1 MQFHLLPLDEAL
13 AGLRSSPE
21 GLTTEEAARRLV
33 EFGPNRVEP
42 VRNRSLLWELV
53 RQFVHFFALIL
64 WVAAG
69 LCFLAEWRD
78 PGGGMAKLGVA
89 ILVVILV
96 NGLFAFWQEA
106 KAEQAVRGLEALLPM
121 EVLVARNGR
130 LVQRAAEAL
139 VPGDVVVL
147 EDGDLVPADVRLL
160 EGFGLMVNASVLTG
174 ESAPLPRDVRPE
186 TEASPLRAR
195 NVLLAGTSIVSGQGK
210 GLVYATGMRTEF
222 GRIAGLTQSVE
233 GRVSTLQR
241 EITRVS
247 RTIALLALA
256 IGGTFF
262 LLGRTLGLT
271 FWQNLVF
278 AVGIIVANVPEGL
291 LPTVTLAL
299 AMASQRMARRHA
311 LVRNLPTVE
320 TLGSATVICTD
331 KTGTLTQNRMVVRRI
346 YADGHL
352 TEVGSAALP
361 TAGPARLFEG
371 ARRCQT
377 LKGGPGAWHGD
388 PMEVALLNLGETT
401 LGATAPWPQV
411 DEVPFDSDRRRLS
424 LLLKAPEGPV
434 LHTKGALA
442 ALLPLCTQVEEAG
455 VLRGLSEADRR
466 RYLEMQDQLAAQGL
480 RVIAFAWRPVAEGT
494 PREELERDLVLTGL
508 VALEDPPRP
517 EVPAAI
523 ATCQAAGIRVF
534 MVTGDHPLT
543 ALAVARQIGLVRSER
558 ARVITGEEL
567 RRYSDAHLQLL
578 LDERELVFARLD
590 ADQKH
595 QIVKVLQRKGEVV
608 AVTGDGV
615 NDAPALKAADIGVA
629 MGRSGTE
636 VARQAADLVLADD
649 NFASI
654 VAAVEE
660 GRAIYTNIRRFLTY
674 HMTSNC
680 GELMPYLAFV
690 LVRIPLPLTI
700 LQILAI
706 DLGTDMV
713 PALALGAEPPSA
725 EVMTR
730 PPRSRAEPLLNGQ
743 VLARAYGVLGLV
755 EGAAGLAAYA
765 MVLKVGGWQW
775 GQPLL
780 GSDPLYLRA
789 TTACLSGIIVMQM
802 VAVFLCRH
810 ESRSSFRSGGN
821 WNVLLLTGVGLEFLV
836 LMALNHVPF
845 VQRAL
850 GTAAMPGA
858 AWLVLIPFGVVMV
871 ALEEGRKAWARRH
884 GR

>member
-1 MQFHLLPLDEAL
+1 MHFHLLSPEEAM
-13 AGLRSSPE
+13 AGLKSSPE
-21 GLTTEEAARRLV
+21 GLASEEAQRRLA
-33 EFGPNRVEP
+33 EFGPNRVAE
-42 VRNRSLLWELV
+42 VRKRSWIWELV
-53 RQFVHFFALIL
+53 GQFIHFFALIL

-78 PGGGMAKLGVA
+78 PGGGMAKLGIA

-106 KAEQAVRGLEALLPM
+106 RAEQAVRGLEALLPRD
-121 EVLVARNGR
+121 VLVSRSGR
-130 LVQRAAEAL
+130 LVQVGAEAL
-139 VPGDVVVL
+139 VPGDVVIL
-147 EDGDLVPADVRLL
+147 EDGDVVPADVRLL

-174 ESAPLPRDVRPE
+174 ESVPLPRDLRPE
-186 TEASPLRAR
+186 TETSPLRAR

-222 GRIAGLTQSVE
+222 GHIAGLTQAVE
-233 GRVSTLQR
+233 ARTSILQR
-241 EITRVS
+241 EISRVS

-299 AMASQRMARRHA
+299 AMASQRMARRNA

-352 TEVGSAALP
+352 TEVAGTAIRG
-361 TAGPARLFEG
+361 AGPDRLFEG

-377 LKGGPGAWHGD
+377 LKGRPGAWHGD
-388 PMEVALLNLGETT
+388 PMEVALLEMGVGALGPAE
-401 LGATAPWPQV
+401 PWPQV

-424 LLLKAPEGPV
+424 LLLRSPEGLV
-434 LHTKGALA
+434 LHAKGALA
-442 ALLPLCTQVEEAG
+442 ALLPLCTQVEEVGTRRALTEG
-455 VLRGLSEADRR
+455 DRQ
-466 RYLEMQDQLAAQGL
+466 RYLDTQDQLAAQGL
-480 RVIAFAWRPVAEGT
+480 RVLAFAWRPVAEGT
-494 PREELERDLVLTGL
+494 PREHLERDLVLTGL

-543 ALAVARQIGLVRSER
+543 ALAVARQIGLVRSAE
-558 ARVITGEEL
+558 ARVITGDEL

-660 GRAIYTNIRRFLTY
+660 GRAIYANIRRFLTY

-690 LVRIPLPLTI
+690 LLRIPLPLTI

-713 PALALGAEPPSA
+713 PALALGAEPPDD

-730 PPRSRAEPLLNGQ
+730 PPRPREERLLNLQ
-743 VLARAYGVLGLV
+743 SLSRSYGVLGLV

-765 MVLKVGGWQW
+765 MVLKAGGWQW
-775 GQPLL
+775 GQALA
-780 GSDPLYLRA
+780 GQDPLYLRA
-789 TTACLSGIIVMQM
+789 TTACLSGIIVLQM
-802 VAVFLCRH
+802 AAVFLCRH
-810 ESRSSFRSGGN
+810 ETRSAFRPAAG
-821 WNVLLLTGVGLEFLV
+821 WNPLLLAGVGLELLV
-836 LMALNHVPF
+836 LLALNHAPF
-845 VQRAL
+845 AQRAL
-850 GTAAMPGA
+850 GTAPMPGV
-858 AWLVLIPFGVVMV
+858 AWGVLVPFVVLMV
-871 ALEEGRKAWARRH
+871 ALDEGRKAWARR
-884 GR
+884 RA

>member
-1 MQFHLLPLDEAL
+1 MHFHLLSMEEAL

-21 GLTTEEAARRLV
+21 GLTSEEAGRRLA
-33 EFGPNRVEP
+33 EFGPNRVAP
-42 VRNRSLLWELV
+42 VRSRSLAWELV
-53 RQFVHFFALIL
+53 RQFVHFFALVL

-106 KAEQAVRGLEALLPM
+106 KAEEAVRGLEALLPM
-121 EVLVARNGR
+121 EVLVTRNGR
-130 LVQRAAEAL
+130 LVQLGAEAL

-160 EGFGLMVNASVLTG
+160 EGFGLMVNAAVLTG
-174 ESAPLPRDVRPE
+174 ESVPLPRDLRAE
-186 TEASPLRAR
+186 TETNPLRAR

-222 GRIAGLTQSVE
+222 GRIAGLTQVVE
-233 GRVSTLQR
+233 GRTGGLQR
-241 EITRVS
+241 EIARVS

-299 AMASQRMARRHA
+299 AMASQRMASRNA

-320 TLGSATVICTD
+320 TLGAATVICTD

-346 YADGHL
+346 YADGRL
-352 TEVGSAALP
+352 TEVEGTAIP

-388 PMEVALLNLGETT
+388 PMEVALLELGGSAQ
-401 LGATAPWPQV
+401 GAAESWVRV

-424 LLLKAPEGPV
+424 VLLRAPEGLL
-434 LHTKGALA
+434 LHSKGALE
-442 ALLPLCTQVEEAG
+442 ALLPLCTRVEETG
-455 VLRGLSEADRR
+455 RVRPLSEADRH
-466 RYLEMQDQLAAQGL
+466 RYLEMQGGMATQGL
-480 RVIAFAWRPVAEGT
+480 RVLAFAWRSVEEGT
-494 PREELERDLVLTGL
+494 AREELERDLVLTGL
-508 VALEDPPRP
+508 VGLEDPPRP
-517 EVPAAI
+517 EVPAAL
-523 ATCQAAGIRVF
+523 ATCRAAGIRVF

-543 ALAVARQIGLVRSER
+543 ALAVARQIGLVSKED

-567 RRYSDAHLQLL
+567 RRLPDVQLQLL
-578 LDERELVFARLD
+578 LDGQELVFARLD

-690 LVRIPLPLTI
+690 LFRIPLPLTI

-713 PALALGAEPPSA
+713 PALALGAERPGP
-725 EVMTR
+725 EVMSQ
-730 PPRSRAEPLLNGQ
+730 PPRPRNERLLNGQ
-743 VLARAYGVLGLV
+743 GLARSYGVLGLV
-755 EGAAGLAAYA
+755 EGAAGLAAFA
-765 MVLKVGGWQW
+765 TVLKLGGWQW
-775 GQPLL
+775 GQVLIA
-780 GSDPLYLRA
+780 SDPLYLRA

-810 ESRSSFRSGGN
+810 ESRSVFLPGGG
-821 WNVLLLTGVGLEFLV
+821 WNRLLLVGVGLELV
-836 LMALNHVPF
+836 VLLALNHAPF

-850 GTAAMPGA
+850 GTAAIPGA
-858 AWLVLIPFGVVMV
+858 AWVVLIPFVVLMV
-871 ALEEGRKAWARRH
+871 ALEEGRKAWARRE
-884 GR
+884 

>member
-1 MQFHLLPLDEAL
+1 MHFHLLSLDEAL
-13 AGLRSSPE
+13 AGLKSSPE
-21 GLTTEEAARRLV
+21 GLGTEEARRRLA
-33 EFGPNRVEP
+33 EFGPNRVAQ
-42 VRNRSLLWELV
+42 VRQRSLVWELI

-64 WVAAG
+64 WVASG

-78 PGGGMAKLGVA
+78 PGGGMAKLGIA

-106 KAEQAVRGLEALLPM
+106 KAEQAVRGLEALLPRD
-121 EVLVARNGR
+121 VLVSRDGR
-130 LVQRAAEAL
+130 LVQVGAEAL
-139 VPGDVVVL
+139 VPGDVVIL
-147 EDGDLVPADVRLL
+147 EDGDVVPADVRLL
-160 EGFGLMVNASVLTG
+160 EGFGLMVNAAVLTG
-174 ESAPLPRDVRPE
+174 ESMPQPRDLRPE
-186 TEASPLRAR
+186 TETSPLRAR

-222 GRIAGLTQSVE
+222 GHIAGLTQAVE
-233 GRVSTLQR
+233 VRVSTLQR
-241 EITRVS
+241 EIGRVS

-299 AMASQRMARRHA
+299 AMASQRMARRNA

-331 KTGTLTQNRMVVRRI
+331 KTGTLTQNRMVVRRV
-346 YADGHL
+346 YADGRL
-352 TEVGSAALP
+352 TEVEGTTEP
-361 TAGPARLFEG
+361 GAGPVRLFEG

-388 PMEVALLNLGETT
+388 PMEVALLELGEAA
-401 LGATAPWPQV
+401 LGSAAAWLQV

-424 LLLKAPEGPV
+424 LLLRSPEGLV
-434 LHTKGALA
+434 LHAKGALA
-442 ALLPLCTQVEEAG
+442 ALLPLCTRVEEAG
-455 VLRGLSEADRR
+455 SIRVLSEADRR
-466 RYLEMQDQLAAQGL
+466 RYLETQDQLAAQGL
-480 RVIAFAWRPVAEGT
+480 RVLAFAWRPVAEGT
-494 PREELERDLVLTGL
+494 PREDLERELVLTGL

-523 ATCQAAGIRVF
+523 ATCRAAGIRVF

-558 ARVITGEEL
+558 ARVITGDEL
-567 RRYSDAHLQLL
+567 RRYSDVHLQLL
-578 LDERELVFARLD
+578 LDEWELVFARLD

-690 LVRIPLPLTI
+690 LLRIPLPLTI

-713 PALALGAEPPSA
+713 PALALGAERPGD

-730 PPRSRAEPLLNGQ
+730 PPRPRDERLLNGQ
-743 VLARAYGVLGLV
+743 VLARSYGVLGLV

-765 MVLKVGGWQW
+765 MVLKVGGWRW
-775 GQPLL
+775 GEPLL

-802 VAVFLCRH
+802 AAVFLCRH
-810 ESRSSFRSGGN
+810 ETRSAFHPGAGLN
-821 WNVLLLTGVGLEFLV
+821 QLLLAGVGLELLV
-836 LMALNHVPF
+836 LLALNHVPF
-845 VQRAL
+845 VQHAL
-850 GTAAMPGA
+850 GTAAMPGV
-858 AWLVLIPFGVVMV
+858 AWLVLLPFVALMV
-871 ALEEGRKAWARRH
+871 ALEEGRKAWARRI